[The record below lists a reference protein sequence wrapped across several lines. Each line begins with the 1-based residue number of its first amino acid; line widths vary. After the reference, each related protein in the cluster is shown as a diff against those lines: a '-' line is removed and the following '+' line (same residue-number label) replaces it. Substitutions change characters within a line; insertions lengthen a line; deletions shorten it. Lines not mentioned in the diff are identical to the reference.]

1 MFDGRVWQNI
11 DIRVRKHVEALLFG
25 YLSRGTEHNEH
36 SNSVERAPKSGII
49 IVELVAKYVKSE
61 WLKNDWSDSFWH
73 KLYDWCAWSSLR
85 SGIKAA
91 GSFRLPQRRRAFNA
105 LVRSVLPNLIEC
117 FQSVTTDLVKNIDPS
132 IKLSRL
138 LYSCFSLTDFSPR
151 MSTQDSKELFE
162 SALTVSLQTLRLAF
176 QDLFDNEKLPLM
188 YIFRRRVSKLLLSM
202 FLSCSSEVR
211 NCFIE
216 PVMEHILVI
225 ISCSDGLKLSYKNR
239 YAVKWLLA
247 IAYNVLCCK
256 SPGYGAY
263 ISLTEQGKQKLE
275 LWMSQSCLSTSGHVN
290 KKWTHFMLSLF
301 EHWFLLSANEFQLL
315 TTNPEACLA
324 SGGITTTKAGSEIE
338 ALEGCIDLN
347 SVWNVDYQANELC
360 RCNLQTLLG
369 ISDSSQ
375 HMLTAEPCR
384 QLVELIFTVYCR
396 FYEENS
402 PILYQIVEEINVRI
416 DKPFIYEAIMR
427 LIQLCLPYFGTKA
440 NWITLT
446 KHLLAEGLVLGNS
459 IQNNLGSQP
468 LEDEIAHVVILTRTL
483 CLLSRYS
490 IVCIPS
496 DDMESST
503 MKLRCID
510 ALGHLN
516 QFLCRP
522 SNWGQEI
529 SRNQL
534 MLCIRLA
541 AAYSLAWLLQEPV
554 FPEDVLA
561 THAENLLYNILLLIQ
576 DVKEC
581 ETQIYL
587 LTVLRNLIQR
597 IDLISFPQLTS
608 PILSTLDHLWSLSGQ
623 SAALRAN
630 ILDTVCLLVTELNA
644 SNENVELLP
653 EFNALIRS
661 PVIGLIQMSLSQV
674 KENSISGSETL
685 FEPGLRLWVS
695 LVEGNGSIWSPDL
708 INLMPVLVGDS
719 MRLLQTSGDLATN
732 GSFNQPLLGR
742 VDSGEQVD
750 LVFRIAYG
758 TLRLAHKAGRDI
770 LQNFV
775 NQWSEPFWMS
785 ILIVSLNWSTNEQ
798 VNLENLYS
806 QASCTGDENSPDE
819 ESKYRLSQ
827 LKLFILW
834 FTIYLDIKCSEQQT
848 SLSSSAI
855 GLLVLAARYCLIR
868 APENAFSDVSPKA
881 TELRL
886 ELLSRLVL
894 YPNMWSYFITV
905 LRLIHRHTDD
915 KFFHNLHLL
924 LQECNPMINQ
934 VSSFSISELRSFLHS
949 SLTRWLGRADS
960 LPTYIDRRCV
970 AIASIICLRQGVQ
983 LYTLNEI
990 QLGDPRY
997 LEELAVNDSWHA
1009 QWLEPVINLIVQVLY
1024 DEDELTIQDENI
1036 LFYYVYPV
1044 GIATMNGLM
1053 HRVRNEL
1060 DLWQKQVG
1068 SSQMA
1073 DALIRCYVDPA
1084 LRLQIENQ
1092 LNRSY

>member
-1 MFDGRVWQNI
+1 MIW
-11 DIRVRKHVEALLFG
+11 
-25 YLSRGTEHNEH
+25 SRN
-36 SNSVERAPKSGII
+36 
-49 IVELVAKYVKSE
+49 
-61 WLKNDWSDSFWH
+61 
-73 KLYDWCAWSSLR
+73 
-85 SGIKAA
+85 
-91 GSFRLPQRRRAFNA
+91 
-105 LVRSVLPNLIEC
+105 
-117 FQSVTTDLVKNIDPS
+117 
-132 IKLSRL
+132 
-138 LYSCFSLTDFSPR
+138 
-151 MSTQDSKELFE
+151 
-162 SALTVSLQTLRLAF
+162 
-176 QDLFDNEKLPLM
+176 
-188 YIFRRRVSKLLLSM
+188 
-202 FLSCSSEVR
+202 
-211 NCFIE
+211 
-216 PVMEHILVI
+216 
-225 ISCSDGLKLSYKNR
+225 
-239 YAVKWLLA
+239 
-247 IAYNVLCCK
+247 
-256 SPGYGAY
+256 
-263 ISLTEQGKQKLE
+263 
-275 LWMSQSCLSTSGHVN
+275 
-290 KKWTHFMLSLF
+290 
-301 EHWFLLSANEFQLL
+301 
-315 TTNPEACLA
+315 
-324 SGGITTTKAGSEIE
+324 
-338 ALEGCIDLN
+338 
-347 SVWNVDYQANELC
+347 
-360 RCNLQTLLG
+360 
-369 ISDSSQ
+369 
-375 HMLTAEPCR
+375 
-384 QLVELIFTVYCR
+384 
-396 FYEENS
+396 
-402 PILYQIVEEINVRI
+402 
-416 DKPFIYEAIMR
+416 
-427 LIQLCLPYFGTKA
+427 
-440 NWITLT
+440 
-446 KHLLAEGLVLGNS
+446 
-459 IQNNLGSQP
+459 
-468 LEDEIAHVVILTRTL
+468 
-483 CLLSRYS
+483 
-490 IVCIPS
+490 
-496 DDMESST
+496 ST

>member
-1 MFDGRVWQNI
+1 MSL
-11 DIRVRKHVEALLFG
+11 DIANLLNCAACG
-25 YLSRGTEHNEH
+25 K
-36 SNSVERAPKSGII
+36 PKVMIP
-49 IVELVAKYVKSE
+49 A
-61 WLKNDWSDSFWH
+61 N
-73 KLYDWCAWSSLR
+73 
-85 SGIKAA
+85 
-91 GSFRLPQRRRAFNA
+91 
-105 LVRSVLPNLIEC
+105 
-117 FQSVTTDLVKNIDPS
+117 
-132 IKLSRL
+132 
-138 LYSCFSLTDFSPR
+138 FSPR

-256 SPGYGAY
+256 SPGYGA
-263 ISLTEQGKQKLE
+263 ILASLNRETEARI
-275 LWMSQSCLSTSGHVN
+275 MDVSVLSVDQRTS
-290 KKWTHFMLSLF
+290 
-301 EHWFLLSANEFQLL
+301 
-315 TTNPEACLA
+315 CLA

-685 FEPGLRLWVS
+685 FEPGLRLW
-695 LVEGNGSIWSPDL
+695 LVWSKV
-708 INLMPVLVGDS
+708 MV
-719 MRLLQTSGDLATN
+719 Q
-732 GSFNQPLLGR
+732 
-742 VDSGEQVD
+742 
-750 LVFRIAYG
+750 YG
-758 TLRLAHKAGRDI
+758 H
-770 LQNFV
+770 
-775 NQWSEPFWMS
+775 
-785 ILIVSLNWSTNEQ
+785 
-798 VNLENLYS
+798 
-806 QASCTGDENSPDE
+806 
-819 ESKYRLSQ
+819 
-827 LKLFILW
+827 
-834 FTIYLDIKCSEQQT
+834 
-848 SLSSSAI
+848 
-855 GLLVLAARYCLIR
+855 
-868 APENAFSDVSPKA
+868 
-881 TELRL
+881 
-886 ELLSRLVL
+886 
-894 YPNMWSYFITV
+894 
-905 LRLIHRHTDD
+905 
-915 KFFHNLHLL
+915 
-924 LQECNPMINQ
+924 
-934 VSSFSISELRSFLHS
+934 
-949 SLTRWLGRADS
+949 
-960 LPTYIDRRCV
+960 
-970 AIASIICLRQGVQ
+970 
-983 LYTLNEI
+983 
-990 QLGDPRY
+990 
-997 LEELAVNDSWHA
+997 
-1009 QWLEPVINLIVQVLY
+1009 
-1024 DEDELTIQDENI
+1024 
-1036 LFYYVYPV
+1036 
-1044 GIATMNGLM
+1044 
-1053 HRVRNEL
+1053 
-1060 DLWQKQVG
+1060 
-1068 SSQMA
+1068 
-1073 DALIRCYVDPA
+1073 
-1084 LRLQIENQ
+1084 QI
-1092 LNRSY
+1092 